1 MIQGFFAAAAG
12 LHVETELWTPSVLA
26 IPPALW
32 LNDDSQ
38 LVTDGS
44 SVESLGD
51 LSQRRLEVFQPDLGA
66 RPTVSSTQLNGRRV
80 LEFDGAQY
88 LDVDQEAGNIFRNVV
103 AGWAFAVY
111 KLDPADSSDTER
123 PLFVTSVGAGIT
135 FRFGLVAGSSIGAN
149 TPAAGGRRLD
159 NDSYHGVAGA
169 PRAEQWVMAL
179 GTVDYVARTIRL
191 LVNGDLEQEA
201 TNQFTASGTSSNT
214 TGLRVRIG
222 SNVAQQPTTFFRG
235 EIAEI
240 IVGQGALGQSD
251 IDRLFGYA
259 AHRWGLAGLLDAGH
273 PYKDAAPQYAP
284 PARHGFD
291 ALYASEH
298 PLYIAHRGNAYLYPE
313 NTDVAYAMSAAD
325 GEPILEQD
333 CFVTADGSAVCTH
346 DATATY
352 TTTSNAAFS
361 TLSDAQVAALTVD
374 SQSWHGS
381 HFSGVSIP
389 LYRDVLSDYIADRIF
404 TTEFKSTAA
413 VPAVMA
419 DVDAIGVAP
428 GRILFCS
435 SFVDHL
441 ADAVSGGHPTML
453 QGGASTNVTATAISN
468 DVEYV
473 GYDKGAN
480 AGFIQHGV
488 SSGLKVIGYTA
499 NRRAQA
505 QVLIK
510 RGVGAIFT
518 DDATYLRAD
527 GPIATQSD
535 FNNWMPGMV
544 AGTDDSSRP
553 ALASR
558 GQIIGPG
565 YWGWQTATD
574 DRQFVLQGWA
584 CPIKSDPA
592 ADDFSIDLK
601 ITFDSATTDARW
613 AALFI
618 ADAAEMDKAY
628 DDDTRLLNGYNLLF
642 RKNGSLDI
650 YRRTGPSATQ
660 LATQSGPTIS
670 NGVEVRFRV
679 IVTPASI
686 TLQRLDSGGA
696 VDYAVTANDTTYRGG
711 YFHLG
716 KFGAACRFHD
726 IIVS

>member
-1 MIQGFFAAAAG
+1 MIPGFFAAAAG
-12 LHVETELWTPSVLA
+12 LHVGTELWTPSVLT

-32 LNDDSQ
+32 VNDDSQ

-44 SVESLGD
+44 SVESVGD

-66 RPTVSSTQLNGRRV
+66 RPTVSSTQLNGRRI
-80 LEFDGAQY
+80 LEFNGTQW
-88 LDVDQEAGNIFRNVV
+88 LDLDPEAGHIFRNVV
-103 AGWAFAVY
+103 GGWAFAVY
-111 KLDPADSSDTER
+111 KLDPADSVITER
-123 PLFVTSVGAGIT
+123 PLVCFSLGTAPA
-135 FRFGLVAGSSIGAN
+135 FRFGVTASPGDGIN

-159 NDSYHGVAGA
+159 SDSYHGTQGA
-169 PRAEQWVMAL
+169 PRAEQWVMVL
-179 GTVDYVARTIRL
+179 GSVDYVARAIRL
-191 LVNGDLEQEA
+191 HVNGDLEDEA
-201 TNQFTASGTSSNT
+201 TEQFTGSGPTSNT
-214 TGLRVRIG
+214 ASLRARIG
-222 SNVAQQPTTFFRG
+222 ANLAANPTTHHRG
-235 EIAEI
+235 QIAEI
-240 IVGQGALGQSD
+240 IVGQGLLTQAD
-251 IDRLFGYA
+251 IDRIFGYA
-259 AHRWGLAGLLDAGH
+259 AHRWGLTDLLDAGH
-273 PYKDAAPQYAP
+273 PYKSDPPQYAP
-284 PARHGFD
+284 PALYGFD
-291 ALYASEH
+291 ALYASGR

-313 NTDVAYAMSAAD
+313 NTDVAYAMSSAD
-325 GEPILEQD
+325 GEPIIEQD

-346 DATATY
+346 DATAAY

-389 LYRDVLSDYIADRIF
+389 LYRDVLSGYIADRIF

-413 VPAVMA
+413 VAAVMA
-419 DVDAIGVAP
+419 DVDAIGVVP

-453 QGGASTNVTATAISN
+453 QGGASTDVTETAISS

-473 GYDKGAN
+473 GYDKGAS
-480 AGFIQHGV
+480 AGFIQHSV

-505 QVLIK
+505 QALIK
-510 RGVGAIFT
+510 RGVGAIYT
-518 DDATYLRAD
+518 DDAMYLRAD
-527 GPIATQSD
+527 GPLATQSD

-544 AGTDDSSRP
+544 AGTDDSPRP
-553 ALASR
+553 ALSSR

-601 ITFDSATTDARW
+601 ITFDSATSDARW

-618 ADAAEMDKAY
+618 ADSAEMDKAY
-628 DDDTRLLNGYNLLF
+628 DDNTRLLNGYNLLF
-642 RKNGSLDI
+642 RKNGLI
-650 YRRTGPSATQ
+650 EIWRRTGSTATQ

-670 NGVEVRFRV
+670 NGAEVRFRV

-686 TLQRLDSGGA
+686 TLQRLDSVGA

-716 KFGAACRFHD
+716 KLGAACRFRD
-726 IIVS
+726 IVVS